1 MTDTHDGAV
10 FQTRKV
16 FNPKTL
22 SYTTQLVETGRIS
35 VSKPSTKESPAD
47 DTVASDE
54 PKKGIVA
61 KAKAAKA
68 KRKAKK
74 TADS

>member
-1 MTDTHDGAV
+1 MTDTNDGAI

-22 SYTTQLVETGRIS
+22 SYTTELVETGRVSIPTRS
-35 VSKPSTKESPAD
+35 VEESPAD
-47 DTVASDE
+47 DTVANDE